1 MVVSM
6 NIVEVEKNKYEDLAI
21 FLESMRI
28 DNVLPPV
35 KRDRWLQRF
44 FWWWDCNPYFSED
57 YPRGWILVDKNDSIR
72 GFLGAIPVVFSCK
85 DTQLIASAA
94 TTWAVEENYRKHSI
108 ALFSKYMKQSHV
120 DMFIDT
126 SPSEIAEKIID
137 KFGFIE
143 DINDIFKLYIIPYDI
158 NDLFNVYVTR
168 FNKKLYLLKKFSSAM
183 KLFNKI
189 CKYIIKSNS
198 TIDTNYKI
206 IEADKNN
213 ISYIRKINNTH
224 LSLQIDE
231 FTLTWLLFCES
242 SNRRCYVVLKNSKIV
257 CHFFVRNL
265 EVGYGGEKILLM
277 EKIELY
283 SLDKEILKVI
293 ISFTKNIMFNENFS
307 AIFIVE
313 NRDEYT
319 TLLDGLLLIRKKIR
333 FPYYYK
339 FLDDQKE
346 CPIIGSFLDPDRG
359 VL

>member
-1 MVVSM
+1 M
-6 NIVEVEKNKYEDLAI
+6 AI
-21 FLESMRI
+21 LKLLF
-28 DNVLPPV
+28 
-35 KRDRWLQRF
+35 KRT
-44 FWWWDCNPYFSED
+44 
-57 YPRGWILVDKNDSIR
+57 
-72 GFLGAIPVVFSCK
+72 FSC
-85 DTQLIASAA
+85 LNIGYYC
-94 TTWAVEENYRKHSI
+94 VN
-108 ALFSKYMKQSHV
+108 SKTKE
-120 DMFIDT
+120 T
-126 SPSEIAEKIID
+126 
-137 KFGFIE
+137 
-143 DINDIFKLYIIPYDI
+143 FKRSLSNI
-158 NDLFNVYVTR
+158 
-168 FNKKLYLLKKFSSAM
+168 

-359 VL
+359 EIHQIPMDEDKKHLLCFYNSNI